1 MQWVIMIAMKIMVLI
16 MEDKII
22 NKYKKDTWFSTSQ
35 VSFLSKIDLV
45 EELPEIKSFSPRNLQ
60 YMNQFYR
67 LHMDIEIAH
76 QLDAQVFIKPNPG
89 TINLTERPF
98 LIWKDVQH
106 FWHR

>member
-45 EELPEIKSFSPRNLQ
+45 EELPEIKSDAVK
-60 YMNQFYR
+60 M
-67 LHMDIEIAH
+67 IEICRNAMWI
-76 QLDAQVFIKPNPG
+76 LYSNCI
-89 TINLTERPF
+89 ERIHCF
-98 LIWKDVQH
+98 FFGFFEAGEKRI
-106 FWHR
+106 